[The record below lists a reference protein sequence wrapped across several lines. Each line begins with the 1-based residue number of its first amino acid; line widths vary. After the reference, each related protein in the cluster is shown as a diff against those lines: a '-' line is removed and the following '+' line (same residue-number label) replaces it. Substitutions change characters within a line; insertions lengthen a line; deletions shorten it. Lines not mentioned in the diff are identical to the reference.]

1 MGAAGVCRAGT
12 AQELS
17 LVMQCRDLYVL
28 TRSFVAISSGKLP
41 PGVPSSSR
49 SQASGPLGT
58 SDLLTDLLIQYSK
71 ARAAKNKSCMVLTNT
86 SA

>member
-17 LVMQCRDLYVL
+17 LVRQCRDLYSL
-28 TRSFVAISSGKLP
+28 NRSFVGISSCKLP

-58 SDLLTDLLIQYSK
+58 FDLLTELLIQYS
-71 ARAAKNKSCMVLTNT
+71 RASDLAPEKWS
-86 SA
+86 S